1 MKAMVVLV
9 GIQRVDKEKQAGE
22 GKLAMFLTTSKSKQ
36 RCIENTSMLTLTLR
50 FGNKYFENMN
60 PREEVPGAYPDLSTL

>member
-1 MKAMVVLV
+1 MSSLAVL
-9 GIQRVDKEKQAGE
+9 
-22 GKLAMFLTTSKSKQ
+22 LARTSKSKQ